1 MLRAD
6 LIIRNVR
13 PMGGPLIDIAISDS
27 AVLEIGSTLSYR
39 GLELDGGG
47 NAVLPGLHDHHIH
60 LLATASALNS
70 VDLIEVISKNAALER
85 LKNAAANRTTGQWL
99 RAINYPLPNELPTLT
114 ELDEALPA
122 HPLRMQ
128 DRSGALWIMNSAA
141 LAFLGSG
148 PFPSSVEI
156 DAREKPTGRIWRGD
170 AWLRS
175 VLPKSVPQLAP
186 LSKKLAAFGITGVTD
201 TGPSNGTEEA
211 SIFEAAVTDGSLRQ
225 RLTLMGTETLSN
237 STLYSL
243 GALKLHYDEARLPDI
258 DLVAKRIQSARFQN
272 RPVAAHCVT
281 VGELVFFLGALDA
294 AGGARLGDRIEHGSE
309 IPTNFLPIIEDAG
322 LTVISQPHFIRE
334 RGDHYLLEASSET
347 HDDLYRLANLKHY
360 GVKIAAGS
368 DAPYGSLDPWAAMA
382 AAIHRQIKSGRV
394 IGTAEKLTPREAL
407 DLFLGC
413 PNDPSTPRNAF
424 KIGAPAD
431 FCLINRSF
439 DELLEHPEASAVAA
453 TIIAG
458 ELIS

>member
-186 LSKKLAAFGITGVTD
+186 AQQKTR
-201 TGPSNGTEEA
+201 
-211 SIFEAAVTDGSLRQ
+211 SLRNHRRDGYWAVQ
-225 RLTLMGTETLSN
+225 WNRRSI
-237 STLYSL
+237 
-243 GALKLHYDEARLPDI
+243 DI
-258 DLVAKRIQSARFQN
+258 
-272 RPVAAHCVT
+272 
-281 VGELVFFLGALDA
+281 
-294 AGGARLGDRIEHGSE
+294 
-309 IPTNFLPIIEDAG
+309 
-322 LTVISQPHFIRE
+322 
-334 RGDHYLLEASSET
+334 
-347 HDDLYRLANLKHY
+347 
-360 GVKIAAGS
+360 
-368 DAPYGSLDPWAAMA
+368 
-382 AAIHRQIKSGRV
+382 
-394 IGTAEKLTPREAL
+394 
-407 DLFLGC
+407 
-413 PNDPSTPRNAF
+413 
-424 KIGAPAD
+424 
-431 FCLINRSF
+431 
-439 DELLEHPEASAVAA
+439 
-453 TIIAG
+453 
-458 ELIS
+458 